1 MVSKLKREGF
11 PDLAYVHSV
20 PDASSENSMPAV
32 MFLGGFKSD
41 MEGTKALYLEEQCRA
56 KGREFMR
63 FDYSGHGQSGGAF
76 ADGTIGLWLRDA
88 CAVLQLIKSPRV
100 VLVGSS
106 MGGWISLRLL
116 QKSADDES
124 ILGGKEISGLVG
136 IAAAPDFTDDITQ
149 KMDEAQKQEIAE
161 KGFFTVGHD
170 YGDDPY
176 IFTKALLDDGAQN
189 RVLNVARAVDVPV
202 LLVQGKQDADVAWE
216 KAEAIKKVFAGD
228 QTKIFYVEDGDHRLS
243 RPQDLDLIRSCV
255 CEITDQAQ

>member
-20 PDASSENSMPAV
+20 PDASSENNMPAV

-56 KGREFMR
+56 KGQEFMR

-76 ADGTIGLWLRDA
+76 EQGTIGSWLSDA
-88 CAVLQLIKSPRV
+88 CAVFQLIKSPRV

-149 KMDEAQKQEIAE
+149 KMI
-161 KGFFTVGHD
+161 VG
-170 YGDDPY
+170 
-176 IFTKALLDDGAQN
+176 INK
-189 RVLNVARAVDVPV
+189 
-202 LLVQGKQDADVAWE
+202 
-216 KAEAIKKVFAGD
+216 
-228 QTKIFYVEDGDHRLS
+228 
-243 RPQDLDLIRSCV
+243 
-255 CEITDQAQ
+255 